1 MHCLHDTTASGQVSM
16 LSKHT
21 GHSRARAFAAS
32 SCALAIRSF
41 SSCALISATAPACTA
56 STLEAISNTAAAT
69 FDAPDDV
76 WVPFALVSLLLLLLP
91 LSFNNDV
98 DVDDDAA
105 DAAVCAFPLGAEGFS
120 SLSLLL
126 SPKSMTIA
134 RRLQQRNERRTS
146 QNKSVQLILPPLKM
160 CVKLVALTAAPLGG
174 PLRVQRIPLR
184 LSRRSLRTL
193 K

>member
-21 GHSRARAFAAS
+21 GHSRDRAFAAS
-32 SCALAIRSF
+32 SWALAIRSF
-41 SSCALISATAPACTA
+41 SSCALISATAPACSA

-76 WVPFALVSLLLLLLP
+76 WVPFALGSLLLLLLLP

-98 DVDDDAA
+98 D
-105 DAAVCAFPLGAEGFS
+105 AAVCAFPLGAERFS

-134 RRLQQRNERRTS
+134 RRLHSFNREMREDHHKIS
-146 QNKSVQLILPPLKM
+146 QCS
-160 CVKLVALTAAPLGG
+160 AYHHH
-174 PLRVQRIPLR
+174 
-184 LSRRSLRTL
+184 
-193 K
+193 